1 MKIHFCVKG
10 KDRKT
15 LAAAIG
21 EIISQPVHYQGTP
34 SFAYKVGSYSI
45 DRDGAL
51 EYDETD
57 DTARNGL
64 LAALNDRGFISII
77 EGSEAE
83 YFSDAP
89 DSAPQEADAPDTPAQ
104 ETEMP
109 VSVTLEAETPENDA
123 PVSPAEE
130 KQAPDSLIQE
140 AEAPPIVWF
149 GERPS
154 PYRDGF
160 YSDGPSEDDNEVY
173 ARDEAD
179 TETDGGG
186 LTIEMPFD
194 GFTDV
199 SFANLEKMIAS
210 KAALIKKAI
219 GTDTLAI
226 TRTDT
231 TIEFP
236 WFPTGLPHEDVM
248 AYATFLRALFKAAK
262 EQKRVTA
269 TEKPVENEKFAL
281 RVFLIRLGFVGPEF
295 AAARKIL
302 LRNLSGNSAFKNG
315 APPRRLPAPEE

>member
-77 EGSEAE
+77 EGNEAE

-89 DSAPQEADAPDTPAQ
+89 DCAPQEADAPDSPAQ
-104 ETEMP
+104 EAEMP

-130 KQAPDSLIQE
+130 KQAPIDAIHE
-140 AEAPPIVWF
+140 EEAPPIVWF

-154 PYRDGF
+154 PYRDEF
-160 YSDGPSEDDNEVY
+160 YTDGPSEDDNEIY
-173 ARDEAD
+173 PRRDAD
-179 TETDGGG
+179 TDGDSG
-186 LTIEMPFD
+186 LTIVMPMD
-194 GFTDV
+194 GFTDA
-199 SFANLEKMIAS
+199 SLANLEKMIAS

-219 GTDTLAI
+219 GTDTLTI
-226 TRTDT
+226 TNTGGEL
-231 TIEFP
+231 EFP
-236 WFPTGLPHEDVM
+236 WFPAGLPHEEVK
-248 AYATFLRALFKAAK
+248 AYTSFISAMCKTAK

-269 TEKPVENEKFAL
+269 TEKPVENEKFAF
-281 RVFLIRLGFVGPEF
+281 RVFLIRLGFVGDETKT
-295 AAARKIL
+295 ARKIL

-315 APPRRLPAPEE
+315 APPKQSHTIE